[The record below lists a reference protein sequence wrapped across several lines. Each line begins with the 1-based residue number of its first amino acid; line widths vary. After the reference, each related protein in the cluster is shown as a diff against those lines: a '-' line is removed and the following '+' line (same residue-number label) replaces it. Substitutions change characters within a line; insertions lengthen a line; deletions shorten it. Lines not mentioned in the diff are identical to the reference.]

1 MRKSLLRMTLR
12 QLQVFRAVCEH
23 RSYSRAAETMALTQ
37 PAVSLQIRQLEEQV
51 GLPLFEYVGRKLYL
65 TEAAESLLET
75 SADIFDRLESLD
87 MNLST
92 LEGSLRG
99 ELRLAAAS
107 SVQYVLPHLLAAFRE
122 RYPQIT
128 FRLDVTSRAQ
138 IIQRLADNRDDLVIM
153 GLVPADRALEFFPF
167 LNNPIV
173 AVARPDHPLAQQSQI
188 PLARLEEEM
197 VLQRESGSGI
207 RKACDE
213 FLQLKRVHLGQTMQ
227 LGSTEALVQG
237 AIAGL
242 GVALVPGHA
251 AAAWVRSGELV
262 CLNISE
268 LPLKRS
274 WCAVH
279 ARGKRLSPV
288 AEAFLA
294 FLREERALI
303 RQLAAP
309 FEPSF
314 EAQ

>member
-107 SVQYVLPHLLAAFRE
+107 SVQYVLPHLLAAFRQ
-122 RYPQIT
+122 RYPQVT

-173 AVARPDHPLAQQSQI
+173 AVVRPDHPLARQSQI

-242 GVALVPGHA
+242 GVALVKGF
-251 AAAWVRSGELV
+251 R
-262 CLNISE
+262 
-268 LPLKRS
+268 
-274 WCAVH
+274 
-279 ARGKRLSPV
+279 
-288 AEAFLA
+288 
-294 FLREERALI
+294 
-303 RQLAAP
+303 
-309 FEPSF
+309 
-314 EAQ
+314 